1 MADVFCLSFVA
12 GLPGIG
18 EAVEVA
24 LLEEGDAIAV
34 TEDNRREFVE
44 AYVDCIL
51 NASIEK
57 QVGRKQI
64 CPARHP
70 ARGPTMMNAASTV
83 RRC

>member
-18 EAVEVA
+18 DAVEVA
-24 LLEEGDAIAV
+24 LLDEGDAIAV
-34 TEDNRREFVE
+34 TEDNRREYVE

-57 QVGRKQI
+57 QVCVSLPCLFCVR
-64 CPARHP
+64 
-70 ARGPTMMNAASTV
+70 ASWGA
-83 RRC
+83 C